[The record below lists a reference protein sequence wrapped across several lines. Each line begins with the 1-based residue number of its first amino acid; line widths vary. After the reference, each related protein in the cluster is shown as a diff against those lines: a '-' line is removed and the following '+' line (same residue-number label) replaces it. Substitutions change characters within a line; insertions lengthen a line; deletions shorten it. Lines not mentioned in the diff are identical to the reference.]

1 MKAIVLCLLVLV
13 SASCVLSAS
22 VSPKDVA
29 TPDIKALQMKLNALI
44 SKYQEMDSNDD
55 YMSVEQQGFI
65 RSVIKILGTSWNG
78 ILGLTCLIQEFAN
91 VIETCTNYV
100 YAVNNCGE
108 AIPEDIQAIIDSIK
122 SAGTQL
128 VDIISFETKVCDDS
142 DSGSECL
149 AKLVEAGVE
158 LTETINAT
166 IRDVGQF
173 PSDTSFCFVD
183 ATETLVKNCNAFVP
197 NCQKCIDK
205 YW

>member
-22 VSPKDVA
+22 VNTKDVA
-29 TPDIKALQMKLNALI
+29 IPDIKALQTKLDALL
-44 SKYQEMDSNDD
+44 SKYQKMDSNDD

-65 RSVIKILGTSWNG
+65 KSVIKILGTSWDG
-78 ILGLTCLIQEFAN
+78 ILGLTCLIQEFAD
-91 VIETCTNYV
+91 VILTCTTYV
-100 YAVNNCGE
+100 KAVNDCGV

-122 SAGTQL
+122 EAGIQL
-128 VDIISFETKVCDDS
+128 LHILSFETKVCDDS
-142 DSGSECL
+142 DSGTECL

-158 LTETINAT
+158 LVETIKAT
-166 IRDVGQF
+166 IRDIGEF
-173 PSDTSFCFVD
+173 PSNTSSCFVG
-183 ATETLVKNCNAFVP
+183 ATKTLVDGCNAFVP